1 MNFKYINNLP
11 ELPKEIKIEIYR
23 LVNNPIT
30 NHQSLEEV
38 SNYLDNKIS
47 SEPNLQLNSIDKE
60 ILDKLKE
67 FTYDSKDS
75 LGLPMNSKE
84 LHFTNIATFDF
95 LPVSN
100 LIIEWVHNN
109 ITPKPFYISIQVMH
123 GGSTV
128 TPHIDEGR
136 TYVYNYI
143 LDTGSGVTKFYKNG
157 TEYEHLKAYPQTIFP
172 FDRIQEIETI
182 DIEKNRWHY
191 LNVSKIHNVENI
203 QPSQKRISL
212 SLSYA

>member
-1 MNFKYINNLP
+1 MNFKYVDHLP
-11 ELPKEIKIEIYR
+11 DPPEEIKMEIYR
-23 LVNNPIT
+23 LVNNPIA
-30 NHQSLEEV
+30 NHHSLEEV
-38 SNYLDNKIS
+38 SDYLDNKIS
-47 SEPNLQLNSIDKE
+47 SEPSLQLNTIDKE
-60 ILDKLKE
+60 ILNKLRE
-67 FTYDSKDS
+67 FTYDSEDS
-75 LGLPMNSKE
+75 LGLPMDSKE
-84 LHFTNIATFDF
+84 LYFPNIATFDF

-100 LIIEWVHNN
+100 LIIEWVNKN
-109 ITPKPFYISIQVMH
+109 ITPTPFYISIQVMY

-143 LDTGSGVTKFYKNG
+143 LDTGGGVTKFYKNG
-157 TEYEHLKAYPQTIFP
+157 AGYEHLKAYPQTIFP

-191 LNVSKIHNVENI
+191 LDVSKIHNVENI
-203 QPSQKRISL
+203 QTGQRRISL